1 MFKSCM
7 NYSFTPGV
15 MCAAL
20 LTLQGPTVKRN
31 FRNGLAPRFAD
42 AAQRRPSFQS
52 PTTMHKQK
60 QKACSK
66 LQESRQ
72 SKEGKRGAV
81 SLNFKAVFARVLR
94 GTRPRPAT
102 PWWSQAP
109 VEHCL
114 QRFCSQSWS
123 LWDLPWPVLYLA
135 VAASPQQQ
143 NKARPVQDQSWIAGF
158 FDYYAVTTMHIT
170 LCYITICI
178 YIFIY
183 LFAMIVKLTLF
194 IDMRL

>member
-1 MFKSCM
+1 MPDKPERERESHGNYKKTYKEKLNSDVNSLEMFKSCM

-102 PWWSQAP
+102 P
-109 VEHCL
+109 
-114 QRFCSQSWS
+114 
-123 LWDLPWPVLYLA
+123 
-135 VAASPQQQ
+135 
-143 NKARPVQDQSWIAGF
+143 
-158 FDYYAVTTMHIT
+158 
-170 LCYITICI
+170 
-178 YIFIY
+178 
-183 LFAMIVKLTLF
+183 
-194 IDMRL
+194 

>member
-72 SKEGKRGAV
+72 SKEGKRGVV

-158 FDYYAVTTMHIT
+158 FDYYAVTTMHII
-170 LCYITICI
+170 LRYITIMYI
-178 YIFIY
+178 YIYTFT
-183 LFAMIVKLTLF
+183 MIVILTLF